1 MAPADLC
8 LRLKLPPNRKPK
20 RQEAAVG
27 FFLAGALA
35 AINGENFTTQRFN
48 AA

>member
-20 RQEAAVG
+20 RQGSVAKFYTA
-27 FFLAGALA
+27 
-35 AINGENFTTQRFN
+35 
-48 AA
+48 